1 MEDDLQDSSVRR
13 AVDPDAY
20 YHKDPKKALRN
31 YLESKGYAYEFEV
44 EEEGPGHAREYTAR
58 IRLPIDTAMGPVYG
72 QATTGKKRDAER
84 EAALDACIQLDKRG
98 MLGQKAAVSEGKPHF
113 NSKEYLYLNGMSPR
127 QDRLRYLALS
137 LRINTIAQ
145 KVRPI

>member
-1 MEDDLQDSSVRR
+1 MDDDLQDSGVRR

-58 IRLPIDTAMGPVYG
+58 IRLPIETAMGPVYG

-98 MLGQKAAVSEGKPHF
+98 MLGQKAAASEGKVH
-113 NSKEYLYLNGMSPR
+113 
-127 QDRLRYLALS
+127 
-137 LRINTIAQ
+137 
-145 KVRPI
+145 

>member
-1 MEDDLQDSSVRR
+1 MFAKHFLFFFALTAFLYFLRTLFRTTLRDQEDAVEEDDDDDMQDNGVRR
-13 AVDPDAY
+13 AADPDAY

-58 IRLPIDTAMGPVYG
+58 IRLPIETAMGPVYG

-98 MLGQKAAVSEGKPHF
+98 MLGQKNVASEGECK
-113 NSKEYLYLNGMSPR
+113 
-127 QDRLRYLALS
+127 
-137 LRINTIAQ
+137 
-145 KVRPI
+145 